1 MVCGD
6 LVHVAGLTDVALGVV
21 ERAVAFVA
29 FGVCAVPEFGA
40 VEGVRVDVVQQGFE
54 AAHVLAGCEVAAA
67 DCVVPFVVYE
77 ASRVAAEGEG
87 DGHVVVVA
95 DVFGEV
101 GLLLVGERVPRVGE
115 RGHDGEIGGA
125 GGEEVGGFGDLV
137 DLGGV
142 HGWVSFSL
150 VVGVFSC
157 VGFSVAHVWACALA
171 QSRKRWGRAL
181 WGVSRE
187 ERPVVWGGGACW
199 LPVWACVACVFLA
212 LRAAIGVVWVR
223 ACSSPPFFCLSR
235 VSGVFSGERGGALG
249 FGLSCF
255 CVRSVVDYGC
265 EVACE
270 W

>member
-1 MVCGD
+1 MGKRAPAGFCVSRRVLVFLVPFAYAASGKPALCWGFTLVSCLLASRPVFLLVGGEELRHVVCGD

-21 ERAVAFVA
+21 DGAERFFA

-77 ASRVAAEGEG
+77 ASRVAAEGDG

-101 GLLLVGERVPRVGE
+101 GLLFVGERVPRVGE
-115 RGHDGEIGGA
+115 RLHDGEVCGA
-125 GGEEVGGFGDLV
+125 CGEEVGGFGDLV

-157 VGFSVAHVWACALA
+157 VGFSVAQYPACL
-171 QSRKRWGRAL
+171 RAL
-181 WGVSRE
+181 R
-187 ERPVVWGGGACW
+187 RVWLAASAVGCVTRAQWWRGA
-199 LPVWACVACVFLA
+199 AG
-212 LRAAIGVVWVR
+212 IG
-223 ACSSPPFFCLSR
+223 
-235 VSGVFSGERGGALG
+235 
-249 FGLSCF
+249 
-255 CVRSVVDYGC
+255 
-265 EVACE
+265 
-270 W
+270 

>member
-1 MVCGD
+1 MLRGH

-21 ERAVAFVA
+21 DGAERFFA

-67 DCVVPFVVYE
+67 DCAVPFVVYE

-87 DGHVVVVA
+87 DGHVVEVA

-101 GLLLVGERVPRVGE
+101 VALLVGERVPRVGE
-115 RGHDGEIGGA
+115 RLHDGEVCGA
-125 GGEEVGGFGDLV
+125 CGEEVGGGCDLV

-157 VGFSVAHVWACALA
+157 VGFSVAHVWACLLA
-171 QSRKRWGRAL
+171 RGMKGGVERCGVCHEKSVRWCGCGGLVGCLFGRVASRLSRRGYWRVVGE
-181 WGVSRE
+181 GV
-187 ERPVVWGGGACW
+187 
-199 LPVWACVACVFLA
+199 
-212 LRAAIGVVWVR
+212 
-223 ACSSPPFFCLSR
+223 SPPFFCCRL
-235 VSGVFSGERGGALG
+235 VFPWAGGSERWRRGA
-249 FGLSCF
+249 
-255 CVRSVVDYGC
+255 SV
-265 EVACE
+265 
-270 W
+270 